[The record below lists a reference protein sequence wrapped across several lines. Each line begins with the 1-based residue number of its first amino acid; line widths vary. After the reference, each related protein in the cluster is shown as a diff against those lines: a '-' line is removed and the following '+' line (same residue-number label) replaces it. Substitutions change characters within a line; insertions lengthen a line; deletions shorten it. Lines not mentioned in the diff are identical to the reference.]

1 MINLDILIVGG
12 GIAGASLG
20 AEVAAE
26 TPDADHRSG
35 RALRLSRDGKVGCIL
50 PRKLRRPGR
59 RKTGCG
65 VARFP
70 SCSPPDE
77 FPNRGFCA
85 PAARFICPADSGRK
99 CLPGVN
105 ARKIGREELEQRI
118 PGIKPDWVGLCSNP
132 GCADIDVAA
141 LHSAYLRKFRRDGGE
156 LMTRA
161 RLVAGRRNGDQ
172 WVITLEDGSELSAA
186 VIVDAAGAWADNVA
200 TNCGVSPLG
209 IVPKRRTMV
218 QLRVGR
224 SGLKDLPLINDA
236 AGNFY
241 FKGESD
247 RSIWLSPHDEIDC
260 EPCDAAPTE
269 LDVATAIERFEG
281 VVDWPV
287 ERVERTWAGLR
298 TLRPTAFRSTAS
310 TAEARGFL
318 VRGAGWLRHSD
329 CSRRG
334 AGGQLPPRRNCWGRK
349 RRARVA
355 RGAHEYRLTPFSPLR
370 FPCPSP
376 SSADDVSAAVCRP
389 PRRRGHRRGRFRGGR
404 YGPSPSAIRSGA
416 APPPRAT
423 PATARRS

>member
-20 AEVAAE
+20 AEVASKRRTLIIEAE
-26 TPDADHRSG
+26 EHCGYHATGRSAAFFLESYG
-35 RALRLSRDGKVGCIL
+35 GPV
-50 PRKLRRPGR
+50 
-59 RKTGCG
+59 
-65 VARFP
+65 VARLAAASHDFLAA
-70 SCSPPDE
+70 PPDE
-77 FPNRGFCA
+77 FAEQGFLRPRGA
-85 PAARFICPADSGRK
+85 LHLSRGQWPEVP
-99 CLPGVN
+99 PGVN

-118 PGIKPDWVGLCSNP
+118 PGIKPDWVRALFEPS
-132 GCADIDVAA
+132 CADIDVAA

-218 QLRVGR
+218 QLRVVR

-236 AGNFY
+236 GGNFY

-298 TLRPTAFRSTAS
+298 TFAPDRLPVYGFDSEAPGFFWCAGQGGFGIQTAPA
-310 TAEARGFL
+310 AAKL
-318 VRGAGWLRHSD
+318 A
-329 CSRRG
+329 
-334 AGGQLPPRRNCWGRK
+334 AAQLLGEETELDP
-349 RRARVA
+349 
-355 RGAHEYRLTPFSPLR
+355 TPFSPLR
-370 FPCPSP
+370 FP
-376 SSADDVSAAVCRP
+376 
-389 PRRRGHRRGRFRGGR
+389 
-404 YGPSPSAIRSGA
+404 
-416 APPPRAT
+416 
-423 PATARRS
+423 